1 MDNELIPQKS
11 WWSRNWK
18 WVVPVGGCLT
28 LIIVVVILI
37 ASVFYGVTG
46 MLKNSTPYEEAFET
60 ASTNEQVLDA
70 LGEPIEQDGIFKGSI
85 NIENDGGK
93 ADIEVP
99 IKGPNGSAVLHV
111 VGEKQDGNWS
121 YSTMTV
127 TLDGSGEVI
136 YLNEEPF

>member
-28 LIIVVVILI
+28 VIII
-37 ASVFYGVTG
+37 AVLFIGTLFYGVSSA
-46 MLKNSTPYEEAFET
+46 LKNSTPYEEAFET

-70 LGEPIEQDGIFKGSI
+70 LGEPVEQDGIFKGSI
-85 NIENDGGK
+85 KIENDGGK
-93 ADIEVP
+93 ADIKVP
-99 IKGPNGSAVLHV
+99 IKGPKGTAVLHV
-111 VGEKQDGNWS
+111 VGEKQHGHWS